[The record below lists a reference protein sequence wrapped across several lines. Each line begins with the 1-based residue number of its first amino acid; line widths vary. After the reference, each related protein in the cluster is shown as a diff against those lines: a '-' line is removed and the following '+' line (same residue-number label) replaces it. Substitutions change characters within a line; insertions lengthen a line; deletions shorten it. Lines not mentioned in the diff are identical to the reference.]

1 MRKYQ
6 ASARLNDSL
15 EARSSGARSSGAR
28 SSGARSSGALAL
40 EALSSEAV
48 TAQQEREALIEALAA
63 GQLRFHQLPR
73 YLSGREKAE
82 VRRLALEKRTG
93 ASLENTGR
101 FTFDAERVS
110 RRNCENLIGV
120 AQVPVGVI
128 GPLHVRG
135 EYVKEDVYVPLATTE
150 GALIA
155 STNRGCRALSEAGGA
170 VVRVDDVGITRA
182 PVFRTSGIEQTRQ
195 LIGWLEANEDQMRS
209 RAEADSRFLKLLEIR
224 PYAMGTTVFLRFRF
238 SSGDAMGMNMATIA
252 CDRLVEDFIEPETGV
267 ECVSLS
273 GNFCVDKKPS
283 SVNFQEGRGKRIFA
297 EVQLDKHVL
306 ERVLKTSARSLV
318 EVQYR
323 KNLLGSIAA
332 GSMGFNAHYANIL
345 SAFFIATGQD
355 PAQVGES
362 SVGVTAIEPRGPEGV
377 IASVYLPDV
386 PLAAIGG
393 GTGLETQSEAMAVLG
408 IEPDASRPGA
418 AVMRLAEILG
428 ATILAGE
435 LSLMAALTSRDLA
448 RAHERLGRSRAK
460 S

>member
-1 MRKYQ
+1 MSHRQ
-6 ASARLNDSL
+6 NAVTLDEL
-15 EARSSGARSSGAR
+15 SSGAH
-28 SSGARSSGALAL
+28 
-40 EALSSEAV
+40 
-48 TAQQEREALIEALAA
+48 TAQEEREALIEELAA
-63 GQLRFHQLPR
+63 GRLRFHRLPR

-93 ASLENTGR
+93 ANLENTGR
-101 FTFDAERVS
+101 YTFDAERAS
-110 RRNCENLIGV
+110 RQNCENLIGV

-128 GPLHVRG
+128 GPLRVRG
-135 EYVKEDVYVPLATTE
+135 EYVADEDLFVPLATTE

-155 STNRGCRALSEAGGA
+155 STNRGCRALSAAGGA

-182 PVFRTSGIEQTRQ
+182 PVFRTSGIDQTRE
-195 LIGWLEANEDQMRS
+195 LIRWLEDNAAEIKR
-209 RAEADSRFLKLLEIR
+209 RAEEGSSFLKLLDVR
-224 PYAMGTTVFLRFRF
+224 PSAMGTTVFLRFRF

-252 CDRLVEDFIEPETGV
+252 CDRLIEDFIEPETGV

-273 GNFCVDKKPS
+273 GNFCTDKKPS

-297 EVQLDKHVL
+297 EVKLDKQVL

-323 KNLLGSIAA
+323 KNLMGSIAA

-345 SAFFIATGQD
+345 AAFFIATGQD

-362 SVGVTAIEPRGPEGV
+362 SVGVTSIEPRGPEGV

-393 GTGLETQSEAMAVLG
+393 GTGLETQREALAVLG
-408 IEPDASRPGA
+408 VEPDAANPGA

-428 ATILAGE
+428 ATVLAGE